1 MTDSAR
7 FGAAACGRDCIV
19 SGNRNWAMAKI
30 EIECIVWLTL
40 GVSINVDRRMS

>member
-1 MTDSAR
+1 MKSAPGFCAAISWSEGITDGIR
-7 FGAAACGRDCIV
+7 KRT
-19 SGNRNWAMAKI
+19 MAKI